1 MSLVPIVYV
10 SSIAAGCKV
19 ASLSCGVGRGKE
31 KRKENMCEPL
41 HSLDKLAMDEEI
53 YSVGEAIFWH
63 VRLLEE
69 HHNSLPTR
77 NHND

>member
-1 MSLVPIVYV
+1 
-10 SSIAAGCKV
+10 
-19 ASLSCGVGRGKE
+19 
-31 KRKENMCEPL
+31 
-41 HSLDKLAMDEEI
+41 MDEEI